1 MVQRELRPV
10 EFPPG
15 CEASDKGPAT
25 EFVYTEKGN
34 PERGLFSNSWC
45 FELRSSARTTSP
57 FLERPRQAARKA
69 LTWRRTS
76 FSRGTCERRQ
86 RGLKQPVCFSLLLF
100 LSNLFLS
107 LLSRGATTCQCF
119 FSPLTGKCGGLLRGV
134 LLVSPCVI
142 KTAVC

>member
-1 MVQRELRPV
+1 MVQRDL
-10 EFPPG
+10 
-15 CEASDKGPAT
+15 SQQSSGPAARLPT
-25 EFVYTEKGN
+25 KGLQQSLWK
-34 PERGLFSNSWC
+34 PKKTRKGFFSNSWC

-76 FSRGTCERRQ
+76 FSIGTCERRQ
-86 RGLKQPVCFSLLLF
+86 RGLKQPVCFSLLLFYF